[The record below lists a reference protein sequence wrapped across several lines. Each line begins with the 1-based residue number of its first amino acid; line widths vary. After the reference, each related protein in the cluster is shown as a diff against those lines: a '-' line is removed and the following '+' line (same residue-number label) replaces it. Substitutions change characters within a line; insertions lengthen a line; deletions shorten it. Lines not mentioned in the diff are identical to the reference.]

1 MCGELTIQ
9 ILLFSTAREAAG
21 THQVQLKFK
30 SDEDSMASSL
40 RKKLATLYPKLAQI
54 ILDEE
59 MVALAVNEEY
69 LDAGTD
75 VMLKHG
81 DTVAIIPPISGG

>member
-1 MCGELTIQ
+1 
-9 ILLFSTAREAAG
+9 
-21 THQVQLKFK
+21 
-30 SDEDSMASSL
+30 MASSL

-69 LDAGTD
+69 VDAGTD

>member
-1 MCGELTIQ
+1 
-9 ILLFSTAREAAG
+9 
-21 THQVQLKFK
+21 
-30 SDEDSMASSL
+30 
-40 RKKLATLYPKLAQI
+40 LATLYPKLAQI

-69 LDAGTD
+69 VDAGTD

>member
-30 SDEDSMASSL
+30 SDEHPMASSL
-40 RKKLATLYPKLAQI
+40 R
-54 ILDEE
+54 
-59 MVALAVNEEY
+59 
-69 LDAGTD
+69 
-75 VMLKHG
+75 
-81 DTVAIIPPISGG
+81 